1 MLWLIAP
8 GSARAIEWDMFA
20 DLAPALRACLDQQL
34 GTEALSQLIA
44 LGGQRP
50 ENKALRKNAS
60 RAFKSCRESAG
71 EVQPPGAPPPTEKAC
86 GALPAPYAGSLFD
99 AMTQI
104 DEREDMAAMVER
116 VRAAGIERMA
126 LFARSRKSL
135 GHNEDKVLALRARW
149 PDFLVLG
156 APKYFLLDG
165 DLDDDYIDAT
175 LSGVQEHRYAFIGE
189 VLYTHG
195 DKSHGET
202 TARGERQVDP
212 AAPGTAKLLAGLAR
226 LGRPVPFMTHW
237 EVYAWDRDWARFS
250 TLYASAPQQ
259 TFIVPHMA
267 FGSVEQMRQLM
278 RASSNVVLTTSKK
291 EHDKGGYSDAEK
303 AASLG
308 DGFLDACGRLKA
320 KWRDFMVEYA
330 DRVMFAT
337 DAHKTHRWNTYAELV
352 ATARRWLGQL
362 PPDAASSIAWR
373 NAHKLYLRRDP

>member
-226 LGRPVPFMTHW
+226 LGQVFHALRERAATDLYRAAHGVRFGRTDAPV
-237 EVYAWDRDWARFS
+237 DARQFQRG
-250 TLYASAPQQ
+250 A
-259 TFIVPHMA
+259 HH
-267 FGSVEQMRQLM
+267 VEKGTRQGRL
-278 RASSNVVLTTSKK
+278 LGCG
-291 EHDKGGYSDAEK
+291 KGGQLGRRLPRRLRPAQGQVAGFHGRIRGPRYVRHRCAQDP
-303 AASLG
+303 SL
-308 DGFLDACGRLKA
+308 
-320 KWRDFMVEYA
+320 E
-330 DRVMFAT
+330 
-337 DAHKTHRWNTYAELV
+337 H
-352 ATARRWLGQL
+352 
-362 PPDAASSIAWR
+362 
-373 NAHKLYLRRDP
+373 LRRAGRDGAPMARAIAAGRRQFHRLAERAQALFAA